1 LSPRNASN
9 RNVNLR
15 VVVKQQHGVHGHH
28 ALRSVDGVN
37 ASEQEALSKEVL
49 PAEVIE
55 KWSLAS
61 RSLACTYVKRLGPH
75 GQDAQ
80 QLVVEA
86 NASENGIVTIA
97 TQR

>member
-15 VVVKQQHGVHGHH
+15 VVKQQHGVHGHH

-61 RSLACTYVKRLGPH
+61 RSLACTNVKRLGPH

-97 TQR
+97 TRR

>member
-15 VVVKQQHGVHGHH
+15 VVKQQHGVHGHH

-61 RSLACTYVKRLGPH
+61 RSLARIHVKRLGPH

-97 TQR
+97 TRR